1 MKENE
6 VKTIDNEEEKKD
18 ILDEVEDIMFQEV
31 RFLHKVGAKA
41 TNQQLQTVD
50 RIVKGFGVILAV
62 ENLKERRYMNRTDRK
77 ESIRKSSKE

>member
-1 MKENE
+1 MKENKLIE
-6 VKTIDNEEEKKD
+6 LKEPEKD

-31 RFLHKVGAKA
+31 RFLHSVGAKA

-62 ENLKERRYMNRTDRK
+62 ENLKERRYMNRTDRR
-77 ESIRKSSKE
+77 ESVRKSSKE